1 MLRNIIRLNAW
12 LQITTFLDIKSLP
25 DLNAAAKTPI
35 PRCLHLKWLNSK
47 PSIEEGNKMN
57 QTQKNTLLFVGAVL
71 VLSSLGFTAYNSHTT
86 SKAAQATLE
95 IAQKQA
101 EDAKIQRAK
110 IETAAAEAVRL
121 QEERLT
127 HKNPQE
133 KTLAETPPQHS
144 EQTQV
149 ALHAPAT
156 SKIQVPQKNQKT
168 RAIQKTR
175 TPQKTEKARA
185 IPKAQAAPKI
195 KKTQEAKS
203 KAANPII
210 NAAEGQFKKPA
221 ESSPIWN
228 PPQSN

>member
-1 MLRNIIRLNAW
+1 
-12 LQITTFLDIKSLP
+12 
-25 DLNAAAKTPI
+25 
-35 PRCLHLKWLNSK
+35 
-47 PSIEEGNKMN
+47 MN

-121 QEERLT
+121 QEERLKR
-127 HKNPQE
+127 KNPQE
-133 KTLAETPPQHS
+133 KTLAETPPQHV
-144 EQTQV
+144 EQAQV
-149 ALHAPAT
+149 AVQAPAT
-156 SKIQVPQKNQKT
+156 PKIQAPQK
-168 RAIQKTR
+168 AQKTR
-175 TPQKTEKARA
+175 TIQKKRAPQKTEKARV
-185 IPKAQAAPKI
+185 IQKAQAAPKI

-203 KAANPII
+203 NATNPII
-210 NAAEGQFKKPA
+210 NTVEGQFKKPA

-228 PPQSN
+228 PSQSN